1 MSVAK
6 TYDFEK
12 RRITTQRLR
21 EMKKSSTKIVC
32 LTAYDAVMAR
42 LFDEANVD
50 VILVGDSLGNTVQGN
65 ETTLAVT
72 LEDTI
77 YHTKAVCKAAA
88 RSMVVADMPF
98 MTYQVSPN
106 EAFTN
111 AGRIMKETGCNAVKL
126 EGGRQVTEAVAKMT
140 SFGIPVMG
148 HLGLTPQSI
157 NQYGSYRAR
166 GTDPEEANHIFEDAL
181 ALQEAGVFSI
191 VLEKIPAEL
200 GRKITEAL
208 KVPTIG
214 IGAGPYCDGQIL
226 VYTDMLG
233 LTVDFNPRFVRR
245 YADLHKEIKSAVTHY
260 GDDIRSNNFP
270 TIKESY

>member
-72 LEDTI
+72 LEETI

-126 EGGRQVTEAVAKMT
+126 EGGRKVTEAIEKMT

-166 GTDPEEANHIFEDAL
+166 GTNPEEAQQIFDDAI

-200 GRKITEAL
+200 GKRITDAL

-245 YADLHKEIKSAVTHY
+245 YADLHKEIKQSVTQY
-260 GDDIRSNNFP
+260 GDDIRSNSFP
-270 TIKESY
+270 TLRESY

>member
-72 LEDTI
+72 LDETI

-126 EGGRQVTEAVAKMT
+126 EGGKKVTEAIEKMT

-166 GTDPEEANHIFEDAL
+166 GTNPEEAQQIFDDAL

-200 GRKITEAL
+200 GKRITEAL

-245 YADLHKEIKSAVTHY
+245 YSDLHKEIKESVTKY
-260 GDDIRSNNFP
+260 GDDIRSNSFP
-270 TIKESY
+270 TLKESY

>member
-72 LEDTI
+72 LEETI

-126 EGGRQVTEAVAKMT
+126 EGGKKVTEAIEKMT

-166 GTDPEEANHIFEDAL
+166 GTNPEEAQQIFDDAI

-200 GRKITEAL
+200 GKRITDAL

-245 YADLHKEIKSAVTHY
+245 YADLHTEIKKSVTQY
-260 GDDIRSNNFP
+260 GEDIRSNSFP
-270 TIKESY
+270 TLKESY